1 MRKVTA
7 KKVLRK
13 ARATAKKI
21 VRTARKTAKKIIR
34 SARRTAKKLRQ
45 KKRVSHKRRAQS
57 SVDLYNIDTQITYA
71 VDALSRHSPTVAQNF
86 GSLIL
91 QYVREMRRM
100 GHRITLNEFYNYLVE
115 INYPDDDYLDELAQL
130 IAPDYD

>member
-21 VRTARKTAKKIIR
+21 IRSARKTAKKIIR

-45 KKRVSHKRRAQS
+45 KRVSHTRRAQS